1 VPQLPDH
8 AGHAGRVEAAG
19 AGLVLT
25 RDEAVTGQLRVE
37 VEELL
42 AGERERD
49 NARRIAAEIAAAATP
64 ADVARSLSAATD
76 SATIGLGSSPQP
88 AATH

>member
-1 VPQLPDH
+1 
-8 AGHAGRVEAAG
+8 VEAAG
-19 AGLVLT
+19 AGMVLT

-49 NARRIAAEIAAAATP
+49 NAGRIAAEIAAAASP
-64 ADVARSLSAATD
+64 ADVARSLAAAAE

-88 AATH
+88 AVTH